1 MWNPFK
7 RKPQIEERAAFPS
20 VTAEYV
26 SARRDSLTSDGS
38 ASLSATVATAAG
50 MWSRGFAMLDPVGD
64 PGPLRPDVLAAIG
77 LDLCLRGESVW
88 HIRVAGNELEL
99 HRAAYWDEQGRG
111 RYTLHIA
118 RPADT
123 ETVRAIEGE
132 VLKLKIN
139 SPAEQP
145 WRGRSPFLLMGGSPR
160 LMAEVEAAV
169 SLAMEWTGK
178 GVIAF
183 PDSVPEEQQS
193 AALRGLKAGGALAA
207 IKSRADFATNV
218 GQPRAQ
224 EWRRIELGPDLQRAE
239 IPELSEG
246 LHNRLLAAAGIT
258 PALLAASGNAGAMRE
273 AFRQFSIMTIEPLA
287 RQMLPELNKV
297 GVTGL
302 SSQSMA
308 AADTAGRAR
317 SVGALV
323 KAGVELERAM
333 KLVGWGDDGNS

>member
-7 RKPQIEERAAFPS
+7 RKPEIEQRSGFPS
-20 VTAEYV
+20 VTAEYM
-26 SARRDSLTSDGS
+26 SARRDSLTGDGS

-64 PGPLRPDVLAAIG
+64 PGPLRPDVLSAIG

-88 HIRVAGNELEL
+88 HIRVEGSDLTL
-99 HRAAYWDEQGRG
+99 HRAAYWDDLGRG
-111 RYTLHIA
+111 RYHLHIA
-118 RPADT
+118 RPAET

-132 VLKLKIN
+132 VLKLCIN

-160 LMAEVEAAV
+160 LMAEVEGAISAA
-169 SLAMEWTGK
+169 MDWTGK
-178 GVIAF
+178 GLLPF
-183 PDSVPEEQQS
+183 PDTVPEEQQS
-193 AALRGLKAGGALAA
+193 AALRGLKGGGSLAA
-207 IKSRADFATNV
+207 LKSKSDFATNV
-218 GQPRAQ
+218 GQTRGQ
-224 EWRRIELGPDLQRAE
+224 EWRRVDLTPDLRQADLN
-239 IPELSEG
+239 PAVDG
-246 LHNRLLAAAGIT
+246 LHNRVLAAAGIP
-258 PALLAASGNAGAMRE
+258 PALVTASGNAGAMRE

-287 RQMLPELNKV
+287 RQMQPELSKV
-297 GVTGL
+297 GITGL

-323 KAGVELERAM
+323 KAGVDLERAM
-333 KLVGWGDDGNS
+333 TLVGWADG

>member
-7 RKPQIEERAAFPS
+7 RKLQVEERAAFPS

-38 ASLSATVATAAG
+38 ASLSATVAAAAG

-64 PGPLRPDVLAAIG
+64 PGPLRPDVMAAIG

-99 HRAAYWDEQGRG
+99 HRAAYWDELGRG
-111 RYTLHIA
+111 RYHLHIA

-160 LMAEVEAAV
+160 LMAEIEVAV
-169 SLAMEWTGK
+169 SRATEWVGR
-178 GVIAF
+178 GLIAF
-183 PDSVPEEQQS
+183 PPEVPDDQQS
-193 AALRGLKAGGALAA
+193 AALRGLKAGGSLAA
-207 IKSRADFATNV
+207 IKSKADFATNV
-218 GQPRAQ
+218 GQPRGN
-224 EWRRIELGPDLQRAE
+224 EFKRVELGPDLQRAD
-239 IPELSEG
+239 LNDATDG
-246 LHNRLLAAAGIT
+246 LHNRVLAAAGIP
-258 PALLAASGNAGAMRE
+258 PALVTASGNAGAMRE
-273 AFRQFSIMTIEPLA
+273 AFRQFSIMTIEPMA
-287 RQMLPELNKV
+287 RQMLPELSKV

-333 KLVGWGDDGNS
+333 TLVGWADE